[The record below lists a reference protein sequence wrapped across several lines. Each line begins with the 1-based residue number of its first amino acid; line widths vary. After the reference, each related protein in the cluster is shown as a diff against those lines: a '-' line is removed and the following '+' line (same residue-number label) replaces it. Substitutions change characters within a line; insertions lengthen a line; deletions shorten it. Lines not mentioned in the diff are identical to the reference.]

1 MEPRTSCPRDRLR
14 AIGELTRAGIPVSV
28 MLAPIIPGL
37 TDHEI
42 PRLLEAAAQAGASSA
57 SWAMLRLPHQV
68 KTIFLDWLR
77 IYFPDRAG
85 RVEALIREMHGGR
98 LYGARSG
105 DRMRGTCQSPL
116 ATQIAGT
123 FKVFAAR
130 YGLNRKLPSPS
141 SAAFRRPGDA
151 AQMRLFDAA

>member
-1 MEPRTSCPRDRLR
+1 MKNGASACRTSSGKMPLIDSSPAPAR
-14 AIGELTRAGIPVSV
+14 A
-28 MLAPIIPGL
+28 
-37 TDHEI
+37 
-42 PRLLEAAAQAGASSA
+42 
-57 SWAMLRLPHQV
+57 
-68 KTIFLDWLR
+68 TIFLDWLR